1 MVQENTPVPNKTWN
15 IAIVGPGWVAGA
27 YAEAF
32 RKRDDVRIG
41 HVVGRTVDGA
51 SAFAAKYDLDCPCS
65 DNIQTALKSPAI
77 DIVGVFTPHH
87 LHAQAVLAAAKAGK
101 HIIIEKPVCLTLED
115 LKAIRA
121 AVRDAGVKTIIGFVL
136 RWNPLLKIIRSSIV
150 EGRLGQI
157 IFAETDYLHGIV
169 AKAYT
174 KPWHTTRAT
183 AGTSFLIGGC
193 HAIDAIRFLVGRPVV
208 EVSAYSTSRT
218 EVLDYPS
225 TELALL
231 RFDDG
236 SIGKVGCCLEAKMP
250 YVFNVEVYGT
260 GGSFRN
266 NQFAGDLYE
275 GQTGFATIPTILP
288 DSGDVSHHPFDGE
301 VAELIDALN
310 TGRRPMPDI
319 EDAAETMEICF
330 AAEISA
336 REGKPVRL
344 PLA

>member
-1 MVQENTPVPNKTWN
+1 MV
-15 IAIVGPGWVAGA
+15 GSGWVAGA
-27 YAEAF
+27 YRESF
-32 RKRDDVRIG
+32 RKRDDIRVAY
-41 HVVGRTVDGA
+41 VVGRTREHA
-51 SAFAAKYDLDCPCS
+51 SAFAEKHGLDCPC
-65 DNIQTALKSPAI
+65 TARLDDALADPSV
-77 DIVGVFTPHH
+77 DIVGIYTPHNF
-87 LHAQAVLAAAKAGK
+87 HAPIAIAAAKAGK
-101 HIIIEKPVCLTLED
+101 HMIIEKPVCLYPEE
-115 LKAIRA
+115 LKAMRA
-121 AVRDAGVKTIIGFVL
+121 AVHEAGVKTIVGFVL
-136 RWNPLLKIIRSSIV
+136 RWNPLLNIIHRNIT
-150 EGRLGQI
+150 EGRLGRI

-169 AKAYT
+169 GEPYT
-174 KPWHTTRAT
+174 KPWHTTRET
-183 AGTSFLIGGC
+183 GGTSFLLGGC
-193 HAIDAIRFLVGRPVV
+193 HAIDAIRYLVGRPVV

-218 EVLDYPS
+218 DGLEYPS

-231 RFDDG
+231 KFDDG

-260 GGSFRN
+260 AGSFRN

-336 REGKPVRL
+336 KEGKPVRL

>member
-1 MVQENTPVPNKTWN
+1 VPKKTWN
-15 IAIVGPGWVAGA
+15 VAVVGPGWVAGA
-27 YAEAF
+27 YAKSF
-32 RKRDDVRIG
+32 CKRDDVRIG
-41 HVVGRTVDGA
+41 YVVGRTYEGA
-51 SAFAAKYDLDCPCS
+51 AAFTREHNLNCPCS
-65 DNIQTALKSPAI
+65 DDLCAALKDPSI

-87 LHAQAVLAAAKAGK
+87 LHAPITLAAAKAGK

-115 LKAIRA
+115 MKAIRA
-121 AVRDAGVKTIIGFVL
+121 AVREAGVKTIIGFVL
-136 RWNPLLKIIRSSIV
+136 RWNPLLKIIRRNIA
-150 EGRLGQI
+150 EGRLGRI

-169 AKAYT
+169 GKPYT

-183 AGTSFLIGGC
+183 AGTSLLIGGC

-208 EVSAYSTSRT
+208 EVSAYSAGRT
-218 EVLDYPS
+218 NALDYPS

-231 RFDDG
+231 KFDDG
-236 SIGKVGCCLEAKMP
+236 SIGKVGCCLEAKLP

-260 GGSFRN
+260 AGSFRN
-266 NQFAGDLYE
+266 NQFAGDLYD

-310 TGRRPMPDI
+310 AGRRPMPDI

-336 REGKPVRL
+336 RQRQAVKL
-344 PLA
+344 PLG